1 MIPLKQVAHR
11 NDVLSTKVEFYIY
24 IYIYMQKQ
32 AKDAYGKNQP

>member
-1 MIPLKQVAHR
+1 MIPLKQAAHR
-11 NDVLSTKVEFYIY
+11 NDVLSTKVEFY